1 MPVTNENDTGT
12 VATVGRPRPTLT
24 IETYALYSSAVAATA
39 FGLELAR
46 CGRSPAGLIGF
57 FAALVTFG
65 LLAFDIGRKSPTRRS
80 KTGGGGPAL
89 SPDFSAYDFDPFFKL
104 EVGQVEP
111 LPPDF
116 DANCIVVFYNG
127 SGNKV
132 ETWITG
138 VPHPD
143 HLIRYVNNPAKNS
156 ADDPDHVAVSP

>member
-1 MPVTNENDTGT
+1 MPVTNDNDTGT

-24 IETYALYSSAVAATA
+24 IETYALYSSAIAAA
-39 FGLELAR
+39 ACGLELVR
-46 CGRSPAGLIGF
+46 CGRTPVGMIGF

-65 LLAFDIGRKSPTRRS
+65 LLAFDIGRKSTRRS
-80 KTGGGGPAL
+80 KTGGRGPAL
-89 SPDFSAYDFDPFFKL
+89 SPDFSAYDFGPFFKL

-132 ETWITG
+132 ETWIRG
-138 VPHPD
+138 VSD
-143 HLIRYVNNPAKNS
+143 ADQLIRYINNPAKNS
-156 ADDPDHVAVSP
+156 ASDPDHIAVSE